1 MFKAKRFFTLCFCSM
16 ILIGFVGC
24 AAAPVRLNTTTGK
37 PEIVINSSKEAAAEY
52 ITSVMLSWDYMIK
65 NQTGNVLVFYKSI
78 TYPAPVFPIW
88 DTTPRPGEYRITY
101 NLVNVSEG
109 VRVMVSIVGVKN
121 PNTAYETQEE
131 DRSKGTNDSVN
142 VQNMLND
149 MKTRLASSIQNNNVG
164 KVGIEVSKADGKT
177 VSRLEENG
185 PAEKA
190 GLQAG
195 DIIVSINGATA
206 TTDITEN
213 VSRICGEI
221 GTTCQLVVYR
231 NGASKT
237 FSIVRQKKPESG
249 WTSSPASTQAPS
261 ISADAAFNVQSIG
274 ATVSSGKVLSVV
286 AAGPAEK
293 AGIQKD
299 DLITMI
305 DGDAVSNNWME
316 NVQKLMGKTN
326 TSVVV
331 SLKRGDMEMTVPV
344 IRKNP

>member
-1 MFKAKRFFTLCFCSM
+1 MFKAKRIIIFCVCSM
-16 ILIGFVGC
+16 ILIGFIGC
-24 AAAPVRLNTTTGK
+24 ATAPIQLNTTTGK
-37 PEIVINSSKEAAAEY
+37 PEIVVNSGKEAVAEY

-65 NQTGNVLVFYKSI
+65 NQTGNVLVFYKST
-78 TYPAPVFPIW
+78 TYAAPVFPIW

-101 NLVNVSEG
+101 NLVNVTEG
-109 VRVMVSIVGVKN
+109 VRVMVSIIGVKN

-142 VQNMLND
+142 VQNMLNE
-149 MKTRLASSIQNNNVG
+149 MKTKLASSIQNNNVG
-164 KVGIEVSKADGKT
+164 KVGIEVSRADGKT
-177 VSRLEENG
+177 ISRLEENG

-190 GLQAG
+190 GLQVG

-213 VSRICGEI
+213 VSRISGEI
-221 GTTCQLVVYR
+221 GTTCQLVIFR
-231 NGASKT
+231 NGTSKN

-249 WTSSPASTQAPS
+249 WSLSPASTQVPS
-261 ISADAAFNVQSIG
+261 IPADAAFNVQSIG
-274 ATVSSGKVLSVV
+274 ATISSGKVLSVI

-293 AGIQKD
+293 AGMQKD

-305 DGDAVSNNWME
+305 DGDPVSNNWVD
-316 NVQKLMGKTN
+316 NAQKLMGKTN

-331 SLKRGDMEMTVPV
+331 TLKRGDMEMTVPV

>member
-1 MFKAKRFFTLCFCSM
+1 MFKAKRFFTLCVCSM

-24 AAAPVRLNTTTGK
+24 ATAPVHLNTSTGK
-37 PEIVINSSKEAAAEY
+37 PEIVVNSSKEAVAEY

-65 NQTGNVLVFYKSI
+65 NQTGNVLTFYKST
-78 TYPAPVFPIW
+78 TYAAPIFPIW

-109 VRVMVSIVGVKN
+109 VRVMVSILGIKN

-142 VQNMLND
+142 VQNMLNE
-149 MKTRLASSIQNNNVG
+149 MKTRLASSIQNNNIG
-164 KVGIEVSKADGKT
+164 KIGMEVSQADGKT
-177 VSRLEENG
+177 IARLEGSG

-190 GLQAG
+190 GLQVG

-206 TTDITEN
+206 TTDIKEN
-213 VSRICGEI
+213 LSRITGEI

-231 NGASKT
+231 NGESKN
-237 FSIVRQKKPESG
+237 FSIVRQKKPETG
-249 WTSSPASTQAPS
+249 WASSTVSTQAPS
-261 ISADAAFNVQSIG
+261 IPADAAFNVQSIG
-274 ATVSSGKVLSVV
+274 ATVSSGKVLSVI
-286 AAGPAEK
+286 ASGPAEK
-293 AGIQKD
+293 AGMQKD
-299 DLITMI
+299 DMITMI
-305 DGDAVSNNWME
+305 DGDPVSSNWVE

-331 SLKRGDMEMTVPV
+331 TLKRGDMEITVPV

>member
-1 MFKAKRFFTLCFCSM
+1 MIKAKRFFILFVCSM
-16 ILIGFVGC
+16 ILIGFIGC
-24 AAAPVRLNTTTGK
+24 ATAPVQLNTSTGK
-37 PEIVINSSKEAAAEY
+37 PEIVVNSSKEAVAEY

-65 NQTGNVLVFYKSI
+65 NQTGNVLTFYKST
-78 TYPAPVFPIW
+78 TYAAPIFPIW

-109 VRVMVSIVGVKN
+109 VRVMVSVIGVKN

-131 DRSKGTNDSVN
+131 DLSKGTSSSIN

-149 MKTRLASSIQNNNVG
+149 MKTTLVSSAQNN
-164 KVGIEVSKADGKT
+164 SGKT
-177 VSRLEENG
+177 GNEPV
-185 PAEKA
+185 K
-190 GLQAG
+190 QAQ
-195 DIIVSINGATA
+195 SI
-206 TTDITEN
+206 
-213 VSRICGEI
+213 
-221 GTTCQLVVYR
+221 
-231 NGASKT
+231 
-237 FSIVRQKKPESG
+237 P
-249 WTSSPASTQAPS
+249 
-261 ISADAAFNVQSIG
+261 ADATFNVQSIG
-274 ATVSSGKVLSVV
+274 ATVSSGKVLSVI
-286 AAGPAEK
+286 ASGPAEK

-305 DGDAVSNNWME
+305 DGDPVSGNWME